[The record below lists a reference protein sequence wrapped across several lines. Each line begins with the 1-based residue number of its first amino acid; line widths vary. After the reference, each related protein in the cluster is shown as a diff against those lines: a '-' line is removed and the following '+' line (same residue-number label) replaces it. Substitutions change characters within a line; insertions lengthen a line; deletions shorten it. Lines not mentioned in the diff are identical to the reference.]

1 MSSTERNP
9 VTGAMGTEAMT
20 LPVVREFH
28 QRMATIVQAVQA
40 GLWEGG
46 VHELLGYAT
55 DYAPGQQR
63 GVQTLVLKRRHR
75 SSYVRLGWDTVM
87 GDGAAEVQAVK
98 TAIDSA
104 ITELR

>member
-1 MSSTERNP
+1 
-9 VTGAMGTEAMT
+9 MT
-20 LPVVREFH
+20 LALVRDFH
-28 QRMATIVQAVQA
+28 ERMANIIKSVQT

-55 DYAPGQQR
+55 DYAVGQQR

-87 GDGAAEVQAVK
+87 GDEPLDVQAVK
-98 TAIDSA
+98 ASIAGAIA
-104 ITELR
+104 ELR

>member
-1 MSSTERNP
+1 MTSPLRDP
-9 VTGAMGTEAMT
+9 VTGAMGTDAMS

-28 QRMATIVQAVQA
+28 ERMATIIQAVQA
-40 GLWEGG
+40 GLWNGG
-46 VHELLGYAT
+46 VHELVGYAT

-87 GDGAAEVQAVK
+87 GDAPADVQAVQ
-98 TAIDSA
+98 ASIAGA
-104 ITELR
+104 ITELS

>member
-1 MSSTERNP
+1 
-9 VTGAMGTEAMT
+9 MT
-20 LPVVREFH
+20 LAVVREFH

-40 GLWEGG
+40 GLWESG

-55 DYAPGQQR
+55 DYAPGEQR
-63 GVQTLVLKRRHR
+63 GTQTLVLKRRHR

-87 GDGAAEVQAVK
+87 GDGAVEVQAVK

>member
-1 MSSTERNP
+1 
-9 VTGAMGTEAMT
+9 MGTEAMT
-20 LPVVREFH
+20 LAVVREFH

-63 GVQTLVLKRRHR
+63 GAQTLVLKRRHR

-98 TAIDSA
+98 AAIDSA